1 VTAALLSALRL
12 AVVAILRNKL
22 RTSLTML
29 GILIGVAAVVVT
41 TALGS
46 GARAQIN
53 RQIESLGSNVLLV
66 FPQPNQASGAR
77 GAQGNPWLRLT
88 EDDAKAIL
96 RGSTSVSGSAPY
108 LRANAQVV
116 SEGSNANTQ
125 VFGTTRAYFTV
136 REWGVKSGEL
146 WQETSEL
153 SGERVCLVGST
164 VAETLF
170 GKADPVGRT
179 IRIGRHPFR
188 VIGLLES
195 KGQSPFGSDQDDIVM
210 MPAASFRSH
219 VLWMPRKSVHGILFS
234 ATSAGTNEHARAQA
248 DAILRERH
256 HITEGREPDFA
267 IRTQAEFRQSQE
279 MIYGTLSILLL
290 AVGGV
295 SLLVGGIG
303 IMNIMLVSVAERT
316 REIGIRMAVGA
327 RERNILMEFL
337 IEAILLALLGG
348 ALGALLALGIIAAV
362 ATLSEW
368 PMRLEPVA
376 LLIALGTSS
385 AIGVAFG
392 FFPARRAARLDPILA
407 LHRE

>member
-1 VTAALLSALRL
+1 MAAFLSALRL
-12 AVVAILRNKL
+12 AIVAILRNTL

-53 RQIESLGSNVLLV
+53 RQIESLGSNVMIV

-88 EDDAKAIL
+88 EGDARAL
-96 RGSTSVSGSAPY
+96 VRGSTSIAGAAPY
-108 LRANAQVV
+108 LRANAQVI

-125 VFGTTRAYFTV
+125 IFGTTRGYFSV
-136 REWGVKSGEL
+136 RQWSVKSGEL
-146 WQETSEL
+146 WEEPSEL
-153 SGERVCLVGST
+153 SGERVCLLGTT
-164 VAETLF
+164 VTESLF
-170 GKADPVGRT
+170 GTEDPVGRT
-179 IRIGRHPFR
+179 VRIGRYPFR
-188 VIGLLES
+188 VIGVLES
-195 KGQSPFGSDQDDIVM
+195 KGESPFGSDQDDIIM
-210 MPAASFRSH
+210 MPATTFRSH
-219 VLWMPRKSVHGILFS
+219 VLFMPRKSVHGILFA
-234 ATSAGTNEHARAQA
+234 ATSGDTNEHAKAQA

-256 HITEGREPDFA
+256 HITEDREPDFA
-267 IRTQAEFRQSQE
+267 IRTQAEFRASQE
-279 MIYGTLSILLL
+279 AIYGTLSVLLL

-348 ALGALLALGIIAAV
+348 TLGALLALGIIAAV
-362 ATLSEW
+362 ARLSEW
-368 PMRLEPVA
+368 PMRLEPSA
-376 LLIALGTSS
+376 LLIALTTST

>member
-1 VTAALLSALRL
+1 MAAFLSALRL
-12 AVVAILRNKL
+12 AIVAILRNTL

-53 RQIESLGSNVLLV
+53 RQIESLGSNVMIV

-88 EDDAKAIL
+88 EDDAKALL
-96 RGSTSVSGSAPY
+96 RGSTSIGGAAPY
-108 LRANAQVV
+108 LRANAQVI

-125 VFGTTRAYFTV
+125 IFGTTRGYFSV
-136 REWGVKSGEL
+136 RQWGVKSGEL
-146 WQETSEL
+146 WEEPSEL
-153 SGERVCLVGST
+153 SGERVCLLGTT
-164 VAETLF
+164 VTESLF
-170 GKADPVGRT
+170 GTEDPVGRT
-179 IRIGRHPFR
+179 VRIGRYPFR
-188 VIGLLES
+188 VIGVLES
-195 KGQSPFGSDQDDIVM
+195 KGESPFGSDQDDIIM
-210 MPAASFRSH
+210 MPATTFRSH
-219 VLWMPRKSVHGILFS
+219 VLFMPRKSVHGILFA
-234 ATSAGTNEHARAQA
+234 ATSGETNEHAKAQA

-256 HITEGREPDFA
+256 HITEDREPDFA
-267 IRTQAEFRQSQE
+267 IRTQAEFRASQE
-279 MIYGTLSILLL
+279 AIFGTLSILLL

-348 ALGALLALGIIAAV
+348 ALGSLLALGIIAAV
-362 ATLSEW
+362 ARLSQW
-368 PMRLEPVA
+368 PMRLEPSA
-376 LLIALGTSS
+376 LLIALVTST
-385 AIGVAFG
+385 AIGIAFG

>member
-1 VTAALLSALRL
+1 MAAFLSALRL
-12 AVVAILRNKL
+12 AIVAILRNTL

-53 RQIESLGSNVLLV
+53 RQIESLGSNVMIV

-88 EDDAKAIL
+88 EDDAKALL
-96 RGSTSVSGSAPY
+96 RGSTSIGGVAPY
-108 LRANAQVV
+108 LRANAQVI

-125 VFGTTRAYFTV
+125 IFGTTRGYFSV
-136 REWGVKSGEL
+136 RQWGVKSGEL
-146 WQETSEL
+146 WEEPSEL
-153 SGERVCLVGST
+153 SGERVCLLGTT
-164 VAETLF
+164 VTESLF
-170 GKADPVGRT
+170 GTEDPVGRT
-179 IRIGRHPFR
+179 VRIGRYPFR
-188 VIGLLES
+188 VIGVLES
-195 KGQSPFGSDQDDIVM
+195 KGESPFGSDQDDIVM
-210 MPAASFRSH
+210 MPATTFRSH
-219 VLWMPRKSVHGILFS
+219 VLFMPRKSVHGILFA
-234 ATSAGTNEHARAQA
+234 ATSGETNEHAKAQA

-256 HITEGREPDFA
+256 HITEDREPDFA
-267 IRTQAEFRQSQE
+267 IRTQAEFRASQE
-279 MIYGTLSILLL
+279 AIFGTLSILLL

-348 ALGALLALGIIAAV
+348 ALGALLALGIIEAV
-362 ATLSEW
+362 ARLSQW
-368 PMRLEPVA
+368 PMRLEPSA
-376 LLIALGTSS
+376 LLIALVTST
-385 AIGVAFG
+385 AIGIAFG

>member
-1 VTAALLSALRL
+1 MAAFLSALRL
-12 AVVAILRNKL
+12 AIVAILRNTL

-53 RQIESLGSNVLLV
+53 RQIESLGSNVMIV

-88 EDDAKAIL
+88 EDDAKALL
-96 RGSTSVSGSAPY
+96 RGSTSIGGVAPY
-108 LRANAQVV
+108 LRANAQIV
-116 SEGSNANTQ
+116 SDGSNANTQ
-125 VFGTTRAYFTV
+125 IFGTTRGYFSV
-136 REWGVKSGEL
+136 RQWGVKSGEL
-146 WQETSEL
+146 WEEPSEL
-153 SGERVCLVGST
+153 SGERVCLLGTT
-164 VAETLF
+164 VSESLF
-170 GKADPVGRT
+170 GTEDPVGRT
-179 IRIGRHPFR
+179 VRIGRYPFR
-188 VIGLLES
+188 VIGVLES
-195 KGQSPFGSDQDDIVM
+195 KGESPFGSDQDDIVM
-210 MPAASFRSH
+210 MPATTFRSH
-219 VLWMPRKSVHGILFS
+219 VLFMPRRSVHGILFA
-234 ATSAGTNEHARAQA
+234 ATSGETNEHAKAQA

-256 HITEGREPDFA
+256 HITEDKQPDFA
-267 IRTQAEFRQSQE
+267 IRTQAEFRASQE
-279 MIYGTLSILLL
+279 AIFGTLSILLL

-348 ALGALLALGIIAAV
+348 ALGALFALGIIEAV
-362 ATLSEW
+362 ARLSHW
-368 PMRLEPVA
+368 PMRLEPSA
-376 LLIALGTSS
+376 LFIALVTST
-385 AIGVAFG
+385 AIGIAFG

>member
-1 VTAALLSALRL
+1 MAAFLSALRL
-12 AVVAILRNKL
+12 AIVAILRNTL

-53 RQIESLGSNVLLV
+53 RQIESLGSNVMIV

-88 EDDAKAIL
+88 EGDARAL
-96 RGSTSVSGSAPY
+96 VRGSTSIAGAAPY
-108 LRANAQVV
+108 LRANAQVI

-125 VFGTTRAYFTV
+125 IFGTTRGYFSV
-136 REWGVKSGEL
+136 RQWGMKSGEL
-146 WQETSEL
+146 WEEPSEL
-153 SGERVCLVGST
+153 SGERVCLLGTT
-164 VAETLF
+164 VTESLF
-170 GKADPVGRT
+170 GTEDPVGRT
-179 IRIGRHPFR
+179 VRIGRYPFR
-188 VIGLLES
+188 VIGVLES
-195 KGQSPFGSDQDDIVM
+195 KGESPFGSDQDDIIM
-210 MPAASFRSH
+210 MPATTFRSH
-219 VLWMPRKSVHGILFS
+219 VLFMPRKSVHGILFA
-234 ATSAGTNEHARAQA
+234 ATSGDTNEHAKAQA

-256 HITEGREPDFA
+256 HIAEDREPDFA
-267 IRTQAEFRQSQE
+267 IRTQAEFRASQE
-279 MIYGTLSILLL
+279 AIYGTLSILLL

-348 ALGALLALGIIAAV
+348 TLGALLALGIIAAV
-362 ATLSEW
+362 ARLSQW
-368 PMRLEPVA
+368 PMRLEPSALLVA
-376 LLIALGTSS
+376 LATST